1 MFFFFFF
8 AIYIILV
15 AGSLLEMYLIV
26 QFIAHSTYDSSKKF
40 QTEYSNFM
48 KEISLEKCSIG
59 MCTLKFSLNYDH

>member
-1 MFFFFFF
+1 MQSLTVCYLSIQENVFFFF

-48 KEISLEKCSIG
+48 KEISLE
-59 MCTLKFSLNYDH
+59 NVV